1 MINLSKKIGINR
13 QRLEAQFMG
22 IIVIAMGLQ
31 FALEG
36 YKVFMAL

>member
-1 MINLSKKIGINR
+1 MIKLSKKIDINR
-13 QRLEAQFMG
+13 QHLGTQFMG